1 MADAVIHRRPRR
13 DRESDRKG
21 RGQREHEEHGAPLG
35 GQASVAC
42 RRKGA
47 HDSAQPERKRDLR
60 QFEREELRHIAA
72 RHIGNERQAAPEQ
85 FAPWVFEEGG
95 EVDQRPEG
103 IERLG
108 HRPRPHQRHHGV
120 SQHERRQ
127 QGQDE
132 SARARCRLPPPGLAG
147 LDGDGQ
153 QQSGDRIDR
162 PKATEDAGADR
173 EADAGTEQR
182 AGRRRRPRI
191 FLERAHQAEHQ
202 DRHRGCERRVLGVHI
217 HVPVIERAGG
227 EQHERQQPGD
237 RPADP
242 AAEPPGHRETDEAD
256 HRAGEPARLEQI
268 EGQNLGEERGRHVEA
283 APIGIQVDEGQ
294 RPSIGESGA
303 EQVEQQRA
311 VLGVGVVVPA
321 EAVIPERQ
329 GGDDGD
335 GDEHRD
341 GQAVGDRLRRPP
353 PRRRYGHGVPAAFVA
368 VQDWRGR
375 RPRRWA
381 GQL

>member
-1 MADAVIHRRPRR
+1 MKVPA
-13 DRESDRKG
+13 
-21 RGQREHEEHGAPLG
+21 
-35 GQASVAC
+35 
-42 RRKGA
+42 
-47 HDSAQPERKRDLR
+47 
-60 QFEREELRHIAA
+60 
-72 RHIGNERQAAPEQ
+72 
-85 FAPWVFEEGG
+85 
-95 EVDQRPEG
+95 
-103 IERLG
+103 
-108 HRPRPHQRHHGV
+108 
-120 SQHERRQ
+120 
-127 QGQDE
+127 

-162 PKATEDAGADR
+162 PKAAEDAGADR
-173 EADAGTEQR
+173 EADAAAEQR
-182 AGRRRRPRI
+182 AGRRRWPRI

-329 GGDDGD
+329 GGNDGD

-353 PRRRYGHGVPAAFVA
+353 PRRRYGHGCPGCLCCGAGLARPAAATVGGSVMSLPSLGVPAIDLRRQYVRQAERRCARSDRANRRLQGPCDGCPAMRAGVNALF
-368 VQDWRGR
+368 GR
-375 RPRRWA
+375 R
-381 GQL
+381 LE